1 MKKWMAVMMAAVMAV
16 SAAGCGGTSAE
27 TDTTAASGTEAADT
41 AADASAAGDD
51 GADNSD
57 GAENGDAAGN
67 GGAEDG
73 ADAGSDKVYQ
83 IATDITFKPFEF
95 ENDNG
100 EMVGIDLDLL
110 KAIAEDQGF
119 TYELQVVGFN
129 AAVMAMETGAADAVI
144 AGMSITP
151 ERQELYDFSDPYFES
166 GVGCAVLS
174 TSDATDYSDFAGKQ
188 VAAKTATEGCRFAES
203 IADEYGFTVVQ
214 FDTSA
219 MMYQDV
225 LAGNS
230 VACFEDYPVM
240 GYEIRQGMD
249 LKLLDKLEASNNY
262 GIAVMKGEN
271 GELLDMINAGLA
283 NLKASGEYDAIIG
296 TYIQD

>member
-1 MKKWMAVMMAAVMAV
+1 MKKWTALTLAAVMAA
-16 SAAGCGGTSAE
+16 SMAGCGGG
-27 TDTTAASGTEAADT
+27 TDAGTTAAPAADTTAADT
-41 AADASAAGDD
+41 AAESTEAAADD
-51 GADNSD
+51 TEA
-57 GAENGDAAGN
+57 ADAA
-67 GGAEDG
+67 
-73 ADAGSDKVYQ
+73 SDKVYQ

-95 ENDNG
+95 ENENG

-151 ERQELYDFSDPYFES
+151 EREELYDFSDPYFES

-174 TSDATDYSDFAGKQ
+174 TSEATDYSDFAGMQ
-188 VAAKTATEGCRFAES
+188 VAAKTGTEGCKFAES
-203 IADEYGFTVVQ
+203 IAEEYGFTVVQ

-225 LAGNS
+225 MAGNS
-230 VACFEDYPVM
+230 VACFEDYLVM
-240 GYEIRQGMD
+240 GYEISQGMD
-249 LKLLDKLEASNNY
+249 LKLLDKLESANNY
-262 GIAVMKGEN
+262 GIAVMKGQN
-271 GELLDMINAGLA
+271 AELIEMINAGLA
-283 NLKASGEYDAIIG
+283 NLKESGKYDEIID
-296 TYIQD
+296 TYIKK

>member
-1 MKKWMAVMMAAVMAV
+1 MKKWMAFAMAAVLTV
-16 SAAGCGGTSAE
+16 SAAGCGGNSSA
-27 TDTTAASGTEAADT
+27 TDTTAASAAEDTSEAADET
-41 AADASAAGDD
+41 SAEESGETT
-51 GADNSD
+51 GA
-57 GAENGDAAGN
+57 
-67 GGAEDG
+67 
-73 ADAGSDKVYQ
+73 AGSDKVYQ

-129 AAVMAMETGAADAVI
+129 AAVMALETGAADAVI

-151 ERQELYDFSDPYFES
+151 EREELYDFSDPYFES

-174 TSDATDYSDFAGKQ
+174 TSDAADYSDFAGKQ
-188 VAAKTATEGCRFAES
+188 VAAKTGTEGCKFAES
-203 IADEYGFTVVQ
+203 IADQYGFTVVQ

-240 GYEIRQGMD
+240 GYEISQGMD
-249 LKLLDKLEASNNY
+249 LKLLDKLESANNY

-271 GELLDMINAGLA
+271 AELLEMINAGLA
-283 NLKASGEYDAIIG
+283 NLKADGTYDEIIS
-296 TYIQD
+296 TYIQQ

>member
-1 MKKWMAVMMAAVMAV
+1 MKKWTALTLAAVMAA
-16 SAAGCGGTSAE
+16 SMAGCGGG
-27 TDTTAASGTEAADT
+27 TDAGTTAAPAADTTAADT
-41 AADASAAGDD
+41 AAESTEAAADD
-51 GADNSD
+51 TEA
-57 GAENGDAAGN
+57 ADAA
-67 GGAEDG
+67 
-73 ADAGSDKVYQ
+73 SDKVYQ

-95 ENDNG
+95 ENENG

-151 ERQELYDFSDPYFES
+151 EREELYDFSDPYFES

-174 TSDATDYSDFAGKQ
+174 TSGATDYSDFAGMQ
-188 VAAKTATEGCRFAES
+188 VGAKTGTEGCKFAES
-203 IADEYGFTVVQ
+203 IAEEYGFTVVQ

-225 LAGNS
+225 MAGNS

-240 GYEIRQGMD
+240 GYEISQGMD
-249 LKLLDKLEASNNY
+249 LKLLDKLESANNY
-262 GIAVMKGEN
+262 GIAVMKGQN
-271 GELLDMINAGLA
+271 AELIEMINAGLA
-283 NLKASGEYDAIIG
+283 NLKESGKYDEIID
-296 TYIQD
+296 TYIKK

>member
-1 MKKWMAVMMAAVMAV
+1 MAAVLTV
-16 SAAGCGGTSAE
+16 SAAGCGGNSSA
-27 TDTTAASGTEAADT
+27 TDTTAAPAAEDTSEAADET
-41 AADASAAGDD
+41 SAEESGETT
-51 GADNSD
+51 GA
-57 GAENGDAAGN
+57 
-67 GGAEDG
+67 
-73 ADAGSDKVYQ
+73 AGSDKVYQ

-129 AAVMAMETGAADAVI
+129 AAVMALETGAADAVI

-151 ERQELYDFSDPYFES
+151 EREELYDFSDPYFES

-174 TSDATDYSDFAGKQ
+174 TSDAADYSDFAGKQ
-188 VAAKTATEGCRFAES
+188 VAAKTGTEGCKFAES
-203 IADEYGFTVVQ
+203 IADQYGFTVVQ

-240 GYEIRQGMD
+240 GYEISQGMD
-249 LKLLDKLEASNNY
+249 LKLLDKLESANNY

-271 GELLDMINAGLA
+271 AELLEMINAGLA
-283 NLKASGEYDAIIG
+283 NLKADGTYDEIIS
-296 TYIQD
+296 TYIQQ

>member
-1 MKKWMAVMMAAVMAV
+1 MRKLAALTLAAVMTA
-16 SAAGCGGTSAE
+16 SLAGCGGSTAE
-27 TDTTAASGTEAADT
+27 TTAADTTAAAADT
-41 AADASAAGDD
+41 TAAEAG
-51 GADNSD
+51 
-57 GAENGDAAGN
+57 ETDAA
-67 GGAEDG
+67 AEG
-73 ADAGSDKVYQ
+73 TDKVYQ

-95 ENDNG
+95 ENENG

-151 ERQELYDFSDPYFES
+151 EREELYDFSEPYFES
-166 GVGCAVLS
+166 GVGCAVLPDS
-174 TSDATDYSDFAGKQ
+174 EATDYADFAGKQ
-188 VAAKTATEGCRFAES
+188 VAAKTGTEGCKFAES
-203 IADEYGFTVVQ
+203 IAEEYGFTVVQ

-240 GYEIRQGMD
+240 GYEISQGME
-249 LKLLDKLEASNNY
+249 LKLLDKLESANNY
-262 GIAVMKGEN
+262 GIAVMKGQN
-271 GELLDMINAGLA
+271 GELIEMINAGLA
-283 NLKASGEYDAIIG
+283 NLKENGKYDEIIN
-296 TYIQD
+296 TYIKK

>member
-1 MKKWMAVMMAAVMAV
+1 MKKWMAFAMAAVLTV
-16 SAAGCGGTSAE
+16 SAAGCGGNSSA
-27 TDTTAASGTEAADT
+27 TDTTAAPAAEDTSEAADET
-41 AADASAAGDD
+41 SAEESGETT
-51 GADNSD
+51 GA
-57 GAENGDAAGN
+57 
-67 GGAEDG
+67 
-73 ADAGSDKVYQ
+73 AGSDKVYQ

-129 AAVMAMETGAADAVI
+129 AAVMALETGAADAVI

-151 ERQELYDFSDPYFES
+151 EREELYDFSDPYFES

-174 TSDATDYSDFAGKQ
+174 TSDAADYSDFAGKQ
-188 VAAKTATEGCRFAES
+188 VAAKTGTEGCKFAES
-203 IADEYGFTVVQ
+203 IADQYGFTVVQ

-240 GYEIRQGMD
+240 GYEISQGMD
-249 LKLLDKLEASNNY
+249 LKLLDKLESANNY

-271 GELLDMINAGLA
+271 AELLEMINAGLA
-283 NLKASGEYDAIIG
+283 NLKADGTYDEIIS
-296 TYIQD
+296 TYIQQ

>member
-1 MKKWMAVMMAAVMAV
+1 MAAPR
-16 SAAGCGGTSAE
+16 AGGRGGRDAG
-27 TDTTAASGTEAADT
+27 TTAAPAADTTAADT
-41 AADASAAGDD
+41 AAESTEAAADD
-51 GADNSD
+51 TEA
-57 GAENGDAAGN
+57 ADAA
-67 GGAEDG
+67 
-73 ADAGSDKVYQ
+73 SDKVYQ

-95 ENDNG
+95 ENENG

-151 ERQELYDFSDPYFES
+151 EREELYDFSDPYFES

-174 TSDATDYSDFAGKQ
+174 TSEATDYSDFAGMQ
-188 VAAKTATEGCRFAES
+188 VAAKTGTEGCKFAES
-203 IADEYGFTVVQ
+203 IAEEYGFTVVQ

-225 LAGNS
+225 MAGNS

-240 GYEIRQGMD
+240 GYEISQGMD
-249 LKLLDKLEASNNY
+249 LKLLDKLESANNY
-262 GIAVMKGEN
+262 GIAVMKGQN
-271 GELLDMINAGLA
+271 AELIEMINAGLA
-283 NLKASGEYDAIIG
+283 NLKESGKYDEIID
-296 TYIQD
+296 TYIKK

>member
-1 MKKWMAVMMAAVMAV
+1 MKKWMAFAMAALLTV
-16 SAAGCGGTSAE
+16 SAAGCGGNSSA
-27 TDTTAASGTEAADT
+27 TDTTAASAAEDTSEAADET
-41 AADASAAGDD
+41 SAEESGETT
-51 GADNSD
+51 GA
-57 GAENGDAAGN
+57 
-67 GGAEDG
+67 
-73 ADAGSDKVYQ
+73 AGSDKVYQ

-129 AAVMAMETGAADAVI
+129 AAVMALETGAADAVI

-151 ERQELYDFSDPYFES
+151 EREELYDFSDPYFES

-174 TSDATDYSDFAGKQ
+174 TSDAADYSDFAGKQ
-188 VAAKTATEGCRFAES
+188 VAAKTGTEGCKFAES
-203 IADEYGFTVVQ
+203 IADQYGFTVVQ

-240 GYEIRQGMD
+240 GYEISQGMD
-249 LKLLDKLEASNNY
+249 LKLLDKLESANNY

-271 GELLDMINAGLA
+271 AELLEMINAGLA
-283 NLKASGEYDAIIG
+283 NLKADGTYDEIIS
-296 TYIQD
+296 TYIQQ

>member
-1 MKKWMAVMMAAVMAV
+1 MKKWTALTLAAVMAA
-16 SAAGCGGTSAE
+16 SMAGCGGG
-27 TDTTAASGTEAADT
+27 TDAGTTAAPAADTTAADT
-41 AADASAAGDD
+41 AAESTEAAADDAEAA
-51 GADNSD
+51 
-57 GAENGDAAGN
+57 DAA
-67 GGAEDG
+67 
-73 ADAGSDKVYQ
+73 SDKVYQ

-95 ENDNG
+95 ENENG

-151 ERQELYDFSDPYFES
+151 EREELYDFSDPYFES

-174 TSDATDYSDFAGKQ
+174 TSEATDYSDFAGMQ
-188 VAAKTATEGCRFAES
+188 VAAKTGTEGCKFAES
-203 IADEYGFTVVQ
+203 IAEEYGFTVVQ

-225 LAGNS
+225 MAGIS

-240 GYEIRQGMD
+240 GYEISQGMD
-249 LKLLDKLEASNNY
+249 LKLLDKLESANNY
-262 GIAVMKGEN
+262 GIAVMKGQN
-271 GELLDMINAGLA
+271 AELIEMINAGLA
-283 NLKASGEYDAIIG
+283 NLKESGKYDEIID
-296 TYIQD
+296 TYIKK

>member
-1 MKKWMAVMMAAVMAV
+1 MKKWMAFAMAAVLTV
-16 SAAGCGGTSAE
+16 SAAGCGGNSSA
-27 TDTTAASGTEAADT
+27 TDTTAAPAAEDTSEAADET
-41 AADASAAGDD
+41 SAEESGEIT
-51 GADNSD
+51 GA
-57 GAENGDAAGN
+57 
-67 GGAEDG
+67 
-73 ADAGSDKVYQ
+73 AGSDKVYQ

-129 AAVMAMETGAADAVI
+129 AAVMALETGAADAVI

-151 ERQELYDFSDPYFES
+151 EREELYDFSDPYFES

-174 TSDATDYSDFAGKQ
+174 TSDAADYSDFAGKQ
-188 VAAKTATEGCRFAES
+188 VAAKTGTEGCKFAES
-203 IADEYGFTVVQ
+203 IADQYGFTVVQ

-240 GYEIRQGMD
+240 GYEISQGMD
-249 LKLLDKLEASNNY
+249 LKLLDKLESANNY

-271 GELLDMINAGLA
+271 AELLEMINAGLA
-283 NLKASGEYDAIIG
+283 NLKADGTYDEIIS
-296 TYIQD
+296 TYIQQ

>member
-1 MKKWMAVMMAAVMAV
+1 MAFAMAAVLTV
-16 SAAGCGGTSAE
+16 SAAGCGGNSSA
-27 TDTTAASGTEAADT
+27 TDTTAAPAAEDTSEAADET
-41 AADASAAGDD
+41 SAEESGETT
-51 GADNSD
+51 GA
-57 GAENGDAAGN
+57 
-67 GGAEDG
+67 
-73 ADAGSDKVYQ
+73 AGSDKVYQ

-129 AAVMAMETGAADAVI
+129 AAVMALETGAADAVI

-151 ERQELYDFSDPYFES
+151 EREELYDFSDPYFES

-174 TSDATDYSDFAGKQ
+174 TSDAADYSDFAGKQ
-188 VAAKTATEGCRFAES
+188 VAAKTGTEGCKFAES
-203 IADEYGFTVVQ
+203 IADQYGFTVVQ

-240 GYEIRQGMD
+240 GYEISQGMD
-249 LKLLDKLEASNNY
+249 LKLLDKLESANNY
-262 GIAVMKGEN
+262 GIAFMKGEN
-271 GELLDMINAGLA
+271 AELLEMINAGLA
-283 NLKASGEYDAIIG
+283 NLKADGTYDEIIS
-296 TYIQD
+296 TYIQQ

>member
-1 MKKWMAVMMAAVMAV
+1 MKKWMAFAMAAVLTV
-16 SAAGCGGTSAE
+16 SAAGCGGNSSA
-27 TDTTAASGTEAADT
+27 TDTTAASAAEDTSEAADET
-41 AADASAAGDD
+41 SAEESGETT
-51 GADNSD
+51 GA
-57 GAENGDAAGN
+57 
-67 GGAEDG
+67 
-73 ADAGSDKVYQ
+73 AGSDKVYQ

-129 AAVMAMETGAADAVI
+129 AAVMALETGAADAVI
-144 AGMSITP
+144 AAMSITP
-151 ERQELYDFSDPYFES
+151 EREELYDFSDPYFES

-174 TSDATDYSDFAGKQ
+174 TSDAADYSDFAGKQ
-188 VAAKTATEGCRFAES
+188 VAAKTGTEGCKFAES
-203 IADEYGFTVVQ
+203 IADQYGFTVVQ

-240 GYEIRQGMD
+240 GYEISQGMD
-249 LKLLDKLEASNNY
+249 LKLLDKLESANNY

-271 GELLDMINAGLA
+271 AELLEMINAGLA
-283 NLKASGEYDAIIG
+283 NLKADGTYDEIIS
-296 TYIQD
+296 TYIQQ

>member
-1 MKKWMAVMMAAVMAV
+1 MKKWTALTLAAVMAA
-16 SAAGCGGTSAE
+16 SMAGCGGG
-27 TDTTAASGTEAADT
+27 TDAGTTAAPAADTTAADT
-41 AADASAAGDD
+41 AAESTEAAADD
-51 GADNSD
+51 TEA
-57 GAENGDAAGN
+57 ADAA
-67 GGAEDG
+67 
-73 ADAGSDKVYQ
+73 SDKVYQ

-95 ENDNG
+95 ENENG

-129 AAVMAMETGAADAVI
+129 AAVMAMGTGAADAVI

-151 ERQELYDFSDPYFES
+151 EREELYDFSDPYFES

-174 TSDATDYSDFAGKQ
+174 TSEATDYSDFAGMQ
-188 VAAKTATEGCRFAES
+188 VAAKTGTEGCKFAES
-203 IADEYGFTVVQ
+203 IAEEYGFTVVQ

-225 LAGNS
+225 MAGNS

-240 GYEIRQGMD
+240 GYEISQGMD
-249 LKLLDKLEASNNY
+249 LKLLDKLESANNY
-262 GIAVMKGEN
+262 GIAVMKGQN
-271 GELLDMINAGLA
+271 AELIEMINAGLA
-283 NLKASGEYDAIIG
+283 NLKESGKYDEIID
-296 TYIQD
+296 TYIKK

>member
-1 MKKWMAVMMAAVMAV
+1 MKKWTALTLAAVMAA
-16 SAAGCGGTSAE
+16 SMAGCGGG
-27 TDTTAASGTEAADT
+27 TDAGTTAAPAADTTAADT
-41 AADASAAGDD
+41 AAESTEAAADD
-51 GADNSD
+51 TEA
-57 GAENGDAAGN
+57 ADAA
-67 GGAEDG
+67 
-73 ADAGSDKVYQ
+73 SDKVYQ

-95 ENDNG
+95 ENENG

-151 ERQELYDFSDPYFES
+151 EREELYDFSDPYFES

-174 TSDATDYSDFAGKQ
+174 TSEATDYSDFAGMQ
-188 VAAKTATEGCRFAES
+188 VAAKTGTEGCKFAES
-203 IADEYGFTVVQ
+203 IAEEYGFTVVQ

-225 LAGNS
+225 MAGNS
-230 VACFEDYPVM
+230 VTCFEDYPVM
-240 GYEIRQGMD
+240 GYEISQGMD
-249 LKLLDKLEASNNY
+249 LKLLDKLESANNY
-262 GIAVMKGEN
+262 GIAVMKGQN
-271 GELLDMINAGLA
+271 AELIEMINAGLA
-283 NLKASGEYDAIIG
+283 NLKESGKYDEIID
-296 TYIQD
+296 TYIKK

>member
-1 MKKWMAVMMAAVMAV
+1 MAFAMAAVLTV
-16 SAAGCGGTSAE
+16 SAAGCGGNSSA
-27 TDTTAASGTEAADT
+27 TDTTAASAAEDTSEAADET
-41 AADASAAGDD
+41 SAEESGETT
-51 GADNSD
+51 GA
-57 GAENGDAAGN
+57 
-67 GGAEDG
+67 
-73 ADAGSDKVYQ
+73 AGSDKVYQ

-129 AAVMAMETGAADAVI
+129 AAVMALETGAADAVI

-151 ERQELYDFSDPYFES
+151 EREELYDFSDPYFES

-174 TSDATDYSDFAGKQ
+174 TSDAADYSDFAGKQ
-188 VAAKTATEGCRFAES
+188 VAAKTGTEGCKFAES
-203 IADEYGFTVVQ
+203 IADQYGFTVVQ

-240 GYEIRQGMD
+240 GYEISQGMD
-249 LKLLDKLEASNNY
+249 LKLLDKLESANNY

-271 GELLDMINAGLA
+271 AELLEMINAGLA
-283 NLKASGEYDAIIG
+283 NLKADGTYDEIIS
-296 TYIQD
+296 TYIQQ

>member
-1 MKKWMAVMMAAVMAV
+1 MKKLTALTLAAMMTV
-16 SAAGCGGTSAE
+16 SLAGCGGSDTAE
-27 TDTTAASGTEAADT
+27 TTAAGTTAADTTAAEAADA
-41 AADASAAGDD
+41 AADAADSTDGSAEGT
-51 GADNSD
+51 
-57 GAENGDAAGN
+57 
-67 GGAEDG
+67 
-73 ADAGSDKVYQ
+73 DKVYQ

-95 ENDNG
+95 ENENG

-151 ERQELYDFSDPYFES
+151 EREALYDFSDPYFES
-166 GVGCAVLS
+166 GVGCAVLPD
-174 TSDATDYSDFAGKQ
+174 SDITDYTDLAGKQ
-188 VAAKTATEGCRFAES
+188 VAAKTGTEGCKFAES
-203 IADEYGFTVVQ
+203 IAEEYGFTVVQ

-230 VACFEDYPVM
+230 AACFEDYPVM
-240 GYEIRQGMD
+240 GYEISQGME
-249 LKLLDKLEASNNY
+249 LKLLDKLESANNY
-262 GIAVMKGEN
+262 GVAVMKGQN
-271 GELLDMINAGLA
+271 AELIEMINTGLA
-283 NLKASGEYDAIIG
+283 NLKENGKYDEIIN
-296 TYIQD
+296 TYIKK

>member
-1 MKKWMAVMMAAVMAV
+1 MKKWTALTLAAVMAA
-16 SAAGCGGTSAE
+16 SMAGCGGG
-27 TDTTAASGTEAADT
+27 TDAGTTAAPAADTTAADT
-41 AADASAAGDD
+41 AAESTEAAADDAEAA
-51 GADNSD
+51 
-57 GAENGDAAGN
+57 DAA
-67 GGAEDG
+67 
-73 ADAGSDKVYQ
+73 SDKVYQ

-95 ENDNG
+95 ENENG

-119 TYELQVVGFN
+119 TYELKVVGFN

-151 ERQELYDFSDPYFES
+151 EREELYDFSDPYFES

-174 TSDATDYSDFAGKQ
+174 TSEATDYSDFAGMQ
-188 VAAKTATEGCRFAES
+188 VAAKTGTEGCKFAES
-203 IADEYGFTVVQ
+203 IAEEYGFTVVQ

-225 LAGNS
+225 MAGNS

-240 GYEIRQGMD
+240 GYEISQGMD
-249 LKLLDKLEASNNY
+249 LKLLDKLESANNY
-262 GIAVMKGEN
+262 GIAVMKGQN
-271 GELLDMINAGLA
+271 AELIEMINAGLA
-283 NLKASGEYDAIIG
+283 NLKESGKYDEIID
-296 TYIQD
+296 TYIKK

>member
-1 MKKWMAVMMAAVMAV
+1 MKKWMAAAMAAVMAV
-16 SAAGCGGTSAE
+16 SAAGCGGSGSGSDATV
-27 TDTTAASGTEAADT
+27 ASSSADT
-41 AADASAAGDD
+41 AAETEKSSAADEV
-51 GADNSD
+51 S
-57 GAENGDAAGN
+57 
-67 GGAEDG
+67 
-73 ADAGSDKVYQ
+73 DAGDESSEKIYQ

-110 KAIAEDQGF
+110 DAIAKDQGF
-119 TYELQVVGFN
+119 VYELQVVGFN
-129 AAVMAMETGAADAVI
+129 AAVMALETGAADAVI

-151 ERQELYDFSDPYFES
+151 EREELYDFSDPYFES

-174 TSDATDYSDFAGKQ
+174 SSDADDYSDFAGKQ
-188 VAAKTATEGCRFAES
+188 VAAKTGTEGCRFAES
-203 IADEYGFTVVQ
+203 IADQYGFTVVQ

-240 GYEIRQGMD
+240 GYEISQGMD
-249 LKLLDKLEASNNY
+249 LRLLDKLESANNY

-271 GELLDMINAGLA
+271 GELLEMINAGLA
-283 NLKASGEYDAIIG
+283 DLKADGTYDEIID
-296 TYIQD
+296 TYIQQ

>member
-1 MKKWMAVMMAAVMAV
+1 MKKWTALTLAAVMAA
-16 SAAGCGGTSAE
+16 SMAGCGGGTGAG
-27 TDTTAASGTEAADT
+27 TTAAPAADT
-41 AADASAAGDD
+41 KAGDT
-51 GADNSD
+51 GGGSTGGSGEDNR
-57 GAENGDAAGN
+57 GGDAA
-67 GGAEDG
+67 
-73 ADAGSDKVYQ
+73 SDKVYQ

-95 ENDNG
+95 ENENG

-151 ERQELYDFSDPYFES
+151 EREELYDFSDPYFES

-174 TSDATDYSDFAGKQ
+174 TSEATDYSDFAGMQ
-188 VAAKTATEGCRFAES
+188 VAAKTGTEGCKFAES
-203 IADEYGFTVVQ
+203 IAEEYGFTVVQ

-225 LAGNS
+225 MAGNS

-240 GYEIRQGMD
+240 GYEISQGMD
-249 LKLLDKLEASNNY
+249 LKLLDKLESANNY
-262 GIAVMKGEN
+262 GIAVMKGQN
-271 GELLDMINAGLA
+271 AELIEMINAGLA
-283 NLKASGEYDAIIG
+283 NLKESGKYDEIID
-296 TYIQD
+296 TYIKK

>member
-1 MKKWMAVMMAAVMAV
+1 MKKWMAITMAAVMAV
-16 SAAGCGGTSAE
+16 SAVGCGGTGSGSG
-27 TDTTAASGTEAADT
+27 TAASTDSGTSAADT
-41 AADASAAGDD
+41 ETDGESAADGAAESSSEMADT
-51 GADNSD
+51 GA
-57 GAENGDAAGN
+57 G
-67 GGAEDG
+67 
-73 ADAGSDKVYQ
+73 KVYQ

-119 TYELQVVGFN
+119 DYELQVVGFN

-151 ERQELYDFSDPYFES
+151 EREELYDFSDPYFES

-174 TSDATDYSDFAGKQ
+174 TSDATDYSDFAGQQ
-188 VAAKTATEGCRFAES
+188 VAAKTGTEGCKFAES

-240 GYEIRQGMD
+240 GYEISQGMD
-249 LKLLDKLEASNNY
+249 LKLLDKLESANNY

-271 GELLDMINAGLA
+271 GELLRMINAGLA
-283 NLKASGEYDAIIG
+283 DLKANGTYDEIID
-296 TYIQD
+296 TYIQK

>member
-1 MKKWMAVMMAAVMAV
+1 MAFAMAAVLTV
-16 SAAGCGGTSAE
+16 SAAGCGGNSSA
-27 TDTTAASGTEAADT
+27 TDTTAAPAAEDTSEAADET
-41 AADASAAGDD
+41 SAEESGETT
-51 GADNSD
+51 GA
-57 GAENGDAAGN
+57 
-67 GGAEDG
+67 
-73 ADAGSDKVYQ
+73 AGSDKVYQ

-129 AAVMAMETGAADAVI
+129 AAVMALETGAADAVI

-151 ERQELYDFSDPYFES
+151 EREELYDFSDPYFES

-174 TSDATDYSDFAGKQ
+174 TSDAADYSDFAGKQ
-188 VAAKTATEGCRFAES
+188 VAAKTGTEGCKFAES
-203 IADEYGFTVVQ
+203 IADQYGFTVVQ

-240 GYEIRQGMD
+240 GYEISQGMD
-249 LKLLDKLEASNNY
+249 LKLLDKLESANNY

-271 GELLDMINAGLA
+271 AELLEMINAGLA
-283 NLKASGEYDAIIG
+283 NLKADGTYDEIIS
-296 TYIQD
+296 TYIQQ

>member
-1 MKKWMAVMMAAVMAV
+1 MAFAMAAVLTV
-16 SAAGCGGTSAE
+16 SAAGCGGNSSA
-27 TDTTAASGTEAADT
+27 TDTTAAPAAEDTSEAADET
-41 AADASAAGDD
+41 SAEESGETT
-51 GADNSD
+51 GA
-57 GAENGDAAGN
+57 
-67 GGAEDG
+67 
-73 ADAGSDKVYQ
+73 AGSDKVYQ

-129 AAVMAMETGAADAVI
+129 AAVMALETGAADAVI

-151 ERQELYDFSDPYFES
+151 EREELYDFSDPYFES
-166 GVGCAVLS
+166 GAGCAVLS
-174 TSDATDYSDFAGKQ
+174 TSDAADYSDFAGKQ
-188 VAAKTATEGCRFAES
+188 VAAKTGTEGCKFAES
-203 IADEYGFTVVQ
+203 IADQYGFTVVQ

-240 GYEIRQGMD
+240 GYEISQGMD
-249 LKLLDKLEASNNY
+249 LKLLDKLESANNY

-271 GELLDMINAGLA
+271 AELLEMINAGLA
-283 NLKASGEYDAIIG
+283 NLKADGTYDEIIS
-296 TYIQD
+296 TYIQQ

>member
-1 MKKWMAVMMAAVMAV
+1 MKKLMAMTLIAAMTTAMAACGSGSSTKETEASGAV
-16 SAAGCGGTSAE
+16 EAS
-27 TDTTAASGTEAADT
+27 TAAEGT
-41 AADASAAGDD
+41 G
-51 GADNSD
+51 
-57 GAENGDAAGN
+57 
-67 GGAEDG
+67 
-73 ADAGSDKVYQ
+73 KVYQ

-95 ENDNG
+95 ENEDG

-119 TYELQVVGFN
+119 EYELQVVGFN

-151 ERQELYDFSDPYFES
+151 EREELYDFSDPYFES
-166 GVGCAVLS
+166 GVGCAVS
-174 TSDATDYSDFAGKQ
+174 VDSDATDYSDFAGLQ
-188 VAAKTATEGCRFAES
+188 VAAKTGTEGCKFAES
-203 IADEYGFTVVQ
+203 IAEEYGFTVAQ

-240 GYEIRQGMD
+240 GYEISQGLE
-249 LKLLDKLEASNNY
+249 LKLLDKLESSNNY

-271 GELLDMINAGLA
+271 AEFIEMVNAGLK
-283 NLKASGEYDAIIG
+283 NLKENGKYDEIIG
-296 TYIQD
+296 TYIQK